1 MKTRKTKLAAI
12 MLSSARGLAF
22 IGSIGGTIA
31 WYQYSTLAT
40 AAVSGSSAKCT
51 ENLQVAVG
59 TGEGLTFKSSLTTN
73 DISNYLKNTRADADK
88 KTVTVLKPVT
98 AGNQEKDAT
107 LNALKSNPVYQHGP
121 YADWE
126 DAVNT
131 DYVTFPLTFR
141 VLDID
146 GNSSNSSNT
155 LLNRASKL
163 GLSDITIEGKD
174 VDGNNAEGKTD
185 ISSAIRVHFSS
196 KDGDDDVNR
205 LVSKDGVETVT
216 HGPLD
221 LNGDGDVDTM
231 AKYEWDQGTAID
243 TAIDYG
249 SAGSKETSYSASNIS
264 VKDADG
270 INYTNYI
277 GVIPANQTLTVNV
290 TIFREGWQVLEGSTS
305 AIWEATK
312 VIGANYRVGRS
323 FEIPK
328 LEKHN
333 SVPNSSTSQN

>member
-1 MKTRKTKLAAI
+1 MKTRKIKLGAI

-73 DISNYLKNTRADADK
+73 DISNYLKTTRAEADK
-88 KTVTVLKPVT
+88 ETVTVLKPVT
-98 AGNQEKDAT
+98 AGNQERNAT
-107 LNALKSNPVYQHGP
+107 LNGLKSNPVYQHGP
-121 YADWE
+121 YTDWE

-146 GNSSNSSNT
+146 GKNSNT
-155 LLNRASKL
+155 LLNRDSKL

-174 VDGNNAEGKTD
+174 VAGNEAEGKTD

-196 KDGDDDVNR
+196 KDGTADVNR
-205 LVSKDGVETVT
+205 LVSKTGVETVT
-216 HGPLD
+216 HGHLD
-221 LNGDGDVDTM
+221 LNGDGADDTM
-231 AKYEWDQGTAID
+231 AKYEWDNNS

-249 SAGSKETSYSASNIS
+249 SAGSKETSYSAAEMST
-264 VKDADG
+264 KDG
-270 INYTNYI
+270 IDYTNYI

-290 TIFREGWQVLEGSTS
+290 TIFREGWQVLKGSTT
-305 AIWEATK
+305 AIWDATK

-333 SVPNSSTSQN
+333 SVPNSSTAQN

>member
-73 DISNYLKNTRADADK
+73 DISDYLQNTRAEADK
-88 KTVTVLKPVT
+88 ETVTVLKPVT
-98 AGNQEKDAT
+98 AGNQKKDAT
-107 LNALKSNPVYQHGP
+107 LNGLKSNPVYQHGP

-146 GNSSNSSNT
+146 GKSGNT
-155 LLNRASKL
+155 LLNRDSKL

-221 LNGDGDVDTM
+221 LNGDGAADTM
-231 AKYEWDQGTAID
+231 AKYEWDKGTAID

-249 SAGSKETSYSASNIS
+249 SAGSKETSYSASEMS
-264 VKDADG
+264 TKEG

-290 TIFREGWQVLEGSTS
+290 TIFREGWQVLEGT
-305 AIWEATK
+305 AIWDATK

>member
-73 DISNYLKNTRADADK
+73 DISNYLKTTRAEADK
-88 KTVTVLKPVT
+88 ETVTVLKPVT
-98 AGNQEKDAT
+98 AGNQERNAT

-146 GNSSNSSNT
+146 GNSGNSGNT
-155 LLNRASKL
+155 LLNRDSKL

-196 KDGDDDVNR
+196 KDGTADVNR
-205 LVSKDGVETVT
+205 LVSKDGGETVT
-216 HGPLD
+216 HGSLD
-221 LNGDGDVDTM
+221 LNGDGNNDTM
-231 AKYEWDQGTAID
+231 AKYEWDNSS

-249 SAGSKETSYSASNIS
+249 SADSKETSYSAAEMST
-264 VKDADG
+264 KDG
-270 INYTNYI
+270 INYKNYI

-290 TIFREGWQVLEGSTS
+290 TIFREGWQVLEGSTT
-305 AIWEATK
+305 AIWDATK

>member
-1 MKTRKTKLAAI
+1 MKTRKIKLAAI

-73 DISNYLKNTRADADK
+73 EIANYLKNTRAEADQA
-88 KTVTVLKPVT
+88 TVTVLKPVT
-98 AGNQEKDAT
+98 AGNQDKNAT
-107 LNALKSNPVYQHGP
+107 LNGLKSNPVYQHGP
-121 YADWE
+121 YTDWE

-146 GNSSNSSNT
+146 GNSGNT
-155 LLNRASKL
+155 LLNRDSKL

-174 VDGNNAEGKTD
+174 VAGNEAEGKAD

-196 KDGDDDVNR
+196 KDGDTDVNR
-205 LVSKDGVETVT
+205 LVSKAGGETVT

-221 LNGDGDVDTM
+221 LNGDGKDDTR
-231 AKYEWDQGTAID
+231 AKYEWDNSS

-249 SAGSKETSYSASNIS
+249 SADSKETSYSAAEMST
-264 VKDADG
+264 KDG

-290 TIFREGWQVLEGSTS
+290 TIFREGWQVLEGSTT
-305 AIWEATK
+305 AIWDATK

>member
-1 MKTRKTKLAAI
+1 MKTRKIKLGAI

-73 DISNYLKNTRADADK
+73 DIANYLKTTRAEADQE
-88 KTVTVLKPVT
+88 TVTVLKPVT
-98 AGNQEKDAT
+98 AGNQERNAE
-107 LNALKSNPVYQHGP
+107 LNGLKSNPVYQHGP
-121 YADWE
+121 YTDWE

-146 GNSSNSSNT
+146 GKNSNT
-155 LLNRASKL
+155 LLNRDSKL

-174 VDGNNAEGKTD
+174 VDGNEAEGKTD

-196 KDGDDDVNR
+196 KDGTADVNR
-205 LVSKDGVETVT
+205 LVSKAGGETVT
-216 HGPLD
+216 HGHLD
-221 LNGDGDVDTM
+221 LNGDGADDTM
-231 AKYEWDQGTAID
+231 AKYEWDNNS

-249 SAGSKETSYSASNIS
+249 SAGSKEISYSAAEMST
-264 VKDADG
+264 KDG
-270 INYTNYI
+270 IDYTNYI

-290 TIFREGWQVLEGSTS
+290 TIFREGWQVLEGSTT
-305 AIWEATK
+305 AIWDATK

>member
-59 TGEGLTFKSSLTTN
+59 TGEGLSFKSSLTTN
-73 DISNYLKNTRADADK
+73 DISDYLQNTRAEADK
-88 KTVTVLKPVT
+88 ETVTVLKPVT
-98 AGNQEKDAT
+98 AGNQDKNAT
-107 LNALKSNPVYQHGP
+107 LNGLKSNPVYQHGP

-205 LVSKDGVETVT
+205 LVSKDGGETVT
-216 HGPLD
+216 HGHLD
-221 LNGDGDVDTM
+221 LNGDRDDDTM
-231 AKYEWDQGTAID
+231 AKYEWDKGTAID
-243 TAIDYG
+243 TAIDR
-249 SAGSKETSYSASNIS
+249 KS
-264 VKDADG
+264 V
-270 INYTNYI
+270 
-277 GVIPANQTLTVNV
+277 V
-290 TIFREGWQVLEGSTS
+290 
-305 AIWEATK
+305 
-312 VIGANYRVGRS
+312 
-323 FEIPK
+323 
-328 LEKHN
+328 
-333 SVPNSSTSQN
+333 

>member
-1 MKTRKTKLAAI
+1 MKTRKIKLAAI

-73 DISNYLKNTRADADK
+73 DISNYLKTTRAEADK
-88 KTVTVLKPVT
+88 ETVTVLKPVT
-98 AGNQEKDAT
+98 AGNQERNAT
-107 LNALKSNPVYQHGP
+107 LNGLKSNPVYQHGP
-121 YADWE
+121 YTDWE

-146 GNSSNSSNT
+146 GKNSNT
-155 LLNRASKL
+155 LLNRDSKL

-174 VDGNNAEGKTD
+174 VAGNEAEGKTD

-196 KDGDDDVNR
+196 KDGTADVNR
-205 LVSKDGVETVT
+205 LVSKAGGETVT
-216 HGPLD
+216 HGHLD
-221 LNGDGDVDTM
+221 LNGDRADDTM
-231 AKYEWDQGTAID
+231 AKYEWDNNS

-249 SAGSKETSYSASNIS
+249 SANSKEISYSAAEMST
-264 VKDADG
+264 KDG

-290 TIFREGWQVLEGSTS
+290 TIFREGWQVLEGSAT
-305 AIWEATK
+305 AIWDATK

>member
-1 MKTRKTKLAAI
+1 MKTRKIKLAAI

-31 WYQYSTLAT
+31 WYQYSALAT

-73 DISNYLKNTRADADK
+73 DIANYLKTTRAEADK
-88 KTVTVLKPVT
+88 ETVTVLKPVT
-98 AGNQEKDAT
+98 AGNQERNAE
-107 LNALKSNPVYQHGP
+107 LNGLKSNPVYQHGP
-121 YADWE
+121 YTDWE

-146 GNSSNSSNT
+146 GNSGNT
-155 LLNRASKL
+155 LLNRDSKL

-174 VDGNNAEGKTD
+174 VAGNEAEGKTD

-196 KDGDDDVNR
+196 KDGDDDVNH
-205 LVSKDGVETVT
+205 LVSKTGIETVT

-221 LNGDGDVDTM
+221 LNGDRADDTM
-231 AKYEWDQGTAID
+231 AKYEWDNNS

-249 SAGSKETSYSASNIS
+249 SAGSKEISYSAAEMST
-264 VKDADG
+264 KDG
-270 INYTNYI
+270 IDYTNYI

-290 TIFREGWQVLEGSTS
+290 TIFREGWQVLEGSTT
-305 AIWEATK
+305 AIWDATK

>member
-1 MKTRKTKLAAI
+1 MKTRKIKLAAI

-73 DISNYLKNTRADADK
+73 DIANYLKTTRAEADQE
-88 KTVTVLKPVT
+88 TVTVLKPVT
-98 AGNQEKDAT
+98 AGNQERNAE
-107 LNALKSNPVYQHGP
+107 LNGLKSNPVYQHGP
-121 YADWE
+121 YTDWE

-146 GNSSNSSNT
+146 GNSSNT
-155 LLNRASKL
+155 LLNRDSKL

-174 VDGNNAEGKTD
+174 VDGNEAEGKTD

-196 KDGDDDVNR
+196 KDGTADVNR
-205 LVSKDGVETVT
+205 LVSKAGGETVT

-221 LNGDGDVDTM
+221 LNGDGKVDTR
-231 AKYEWDQGTAID
+231 AKYEWDAG

-249 SAGSKETSYSASNIS
+249 SANSKETSYSALKIS
-264 VKDADG
+264 EKDTDG
-270 INYTNYI
+270 INYKNYI

-290 TIFREGWQVLEGSTS
+290 TIFREGWQVLEGSTT
-305 AIWEATK
+305 AIWDATK

-328 LEKHN
+328 LEKHE

>member
-1 MKTRKTKLAAI
+1 MKTRKIKLGAI

-73 DISNYLKNTRADADK
+73 DISNYLKTTRAEADK
-88 KTVTVLKPVT
+88 ETATVLKPVT
-98 AGNQEKDAT
+98 AGNQERNAT
-107 LNALKSNPVYQHGP
+107 LNGLKSNPVYQHGP
-121 YADWE
+121 YTDWE

-146 GNSSNSSNT
+146 GKNSNT
-155 LLNRASKL
+155 LLNRDSKL

-174 VDGNNAEGKTD
+174 VAGNKAEGKTD

-196 KDGDDDVNR
+196 KDGTADVNR
-205 LVSKDGVETVT
+205 LVSKTGVETVT
-216 HGPLD
+216 HGHLD
-221 LNGDGDVDTM
+221 LNGDGADDTM
-231 AKYEWDQGTAID
+231 AKYEWDNNS

-249 SAGSKETSYSASNIS
+249 SADSKETSYSAAEMST
-264 VKDADG
+264 KDG
-270 INYTNYI
+270 IDYTNYI

-290 TIFREGWQVLEGSTS
+290 TIFREGWQVLEGSAT
-305 AIWEATK
+305 AIWDATK

>member
-1 MKTRKTKLAAI
+1 MKTRKIKLGAI

-73 DISNYLKNTRADADK
+73 DIANYLKTTRAEADQE
-88 KTVTVLKPVT
+88 TVTVLKPVT
-98 AGNQEKDAT
+98 AGNQERNAE
-107 LNALKSNPVYQHGP
+107 LNGLKPNPVYQHGP
-121 YADWE
+121 YTDWE

-146 GNSSNSSNT
+146 GKNSNT
-155 LLNRASKL
+155 LLNRDSKL

-174 VDGNNAEGKTD
+174 VDGNEAEGKTD

-196 KDGDDDVNR
+196 KDGTADVNR
-205 LVSKDGVETVT
+205 LVSKAGGETVT
-216 HGPLD
+216 HGHLD
-221 LNGDGDVDTM
+221 LNGDGADDTM
-231 AKYEWDQGTAID
+231 AKYEWDNNS

-249 SAGSKETSYSASNIS
+249 SAGSKEISYSAAEMST
-264 VKDADG
+264 KDG
-270 INYTNYI
+270 IDYTNYI

-290 TIFREGWQVLEGSTS
+290 TIFREGWQVLEGSTT
-305 AIWEATK
+305 AIWDATK

>member
-40 AAVSGSSAKCT
+40 VAVSGSSAKCT

-73 DISNYLKNTRADADK
+73 DISDYLKTTRAEADK
-88 KTVTVLKPVT
+88 ETVTVLKPVT

-146 GNSSNSSNT
+146 GNSSNT
-155 LLNRASKL
+155 LLNRDSKL

-174 VDGNNAEGKTD
+174 VAGNEAAGKTD

-196 KDGDDDVNR
+196 KDGTDDVNR
-205 LVSKDGVETVT
+205 LVSKAGVETVT

-221 LNGDGDVDTM
+221 LNGDGADDTM
-231 AKYEWDQGTAID
+231 AKYEWDNNS

-249 SAGSKETSYSASNIS
+249 SADSKETSYSASDMS
-264 VKDADG
+264 TKKDTDG

-305 AIWEATK
+305 AIWDATK

>member
-73 DISNYLKNTRADADK
+73 DISNYLKTTRAEADK
-88 KTVTVLKPVT
+88 ETVTVLKPVT
-98 AGNQEKDAT
+98 AGNQDKNAT
-107 LNALKSNPVYQHGP
+107 LNGLKSNPVYQHGP

-146 GNSSNSSNT
+146 GKSGNT
-155 LLNRASKL
+155 LLNRDSKL

-174 VDGNNAEGKTD
+174 AAGNEAEGKTD

-216 HGPLD
+216 HGHLD
-221 LNGDGDVDTM
+221 LNGDEKDDTR
-231 AKYEWDQGTAID
+231 AKYEWDKGTAID

-249 SAGSKETSYSASNIS
+249 SADSKETSYSASNIS

-305 AIWEATK
+305 AIWDATK

>member
-1 MKTRKTKLAAI
+1 MKTCKIKLGAI

-73 DISNYLKNTRADADK
+73 DIANYLKTTRAEADQE
-88 KTVTVLKPVT
+88 TVTVLKPVT
-98 AGNQEKDAT
+98 AGNQERNAE
-107 LNALKSNPVYQHGP
+107 LNGLKSNPVYQHGP
-121 YADWE
+121 YTDWE

-146 GNSSNSSNT
+146 GNSSNT
-155 LLNRASKL
+155 LLNRDSKL

-174 VDGNNAEGKTD
+174 VDGNEAEGKTD

-196 KDGDDDVNR
+196 KDGTADVNR
-205 LVSKDGVETVT
+205 LVSKAGGETVT
-216 HGPLD
+216 HGHLD
-221 LNGDGDVDTM
+221 LNGDGADDTM
-231 AKYEWDQGTAID
+231 AKYEWDNNS

-249 SAGSKETSYSASNIS
+249 SAGSKEISYSAAEMST
-264 VKDADG
+264 KDG
-270 INYTNYI
+270 IDYTNYI

-290 TIFREGWQVLEGSTS
+290 TIFREGWQVLEGSTT
-305 AIWEATK
+305 AIWDATK

>member
-59 TGEGLTFKSSLTTN
+59 TGEGLSFKSSLTTN
-73 DISNYLKNTRADADK
+73 DISAYLQNTRAEADK
-88 KTVTVLKPVT
+88 ETVTVLKPVT
-98 AGNQEKDAT
+98 AGNQKKDAT
-107 LNALKSNPVYQHGP
+107 LNGLKSNPVYQHGP

-146 GNSSNSSNT
+146 GKSGDT
-155 LLNRASKL
+155 LLDRDSKL

-174 VDGNNAEGKTD
+174 VPGNEAEGKTD

-221 LNGDGDVDTM
+221 LNGDGKDDTR
-231 AKYEWDQGTAID
+231 AKYEWDKGTAID

-249 SAGSKETSYSASNIS
+249 SADSKETSYSASNIS

>member
-73 DISNYLKNTRADADK
+73 DISNYLKTTRAEADK
-88 KTVTVLKPVT
+88 ETVTVLKPVT
-98 AGNQEKDAT
+98 AGNQEQNAE
-107 LNALKSNPVYQHGP
+107 LNNLKSNPVYQHGP
-121 YADWE
+121 YTDWE

-146 GNSSNSSNT
+146 GNSGNT
-155 LLNRASKL
+155 LLNRDSKL

-174 VDGNNAEGKTD
+174 VAGNAD

-196 KDGDDDVNR
+196 KDGNADVNR
-205 LVSKDGVETVT
+205 LVSKDGGETVT

-221 LNGDGDVDTM
+221 LNGDGTADTM
-231 AKYEWDQGTAID
+231 AKYEWDTG

-249 SAGSKETSYSASNIS
+249 SAGSKETSYSASDMS
-264 VKDADG
+264 TKSDG
-270 INYTNYI
+270 NYTNYI

-290 TIFREGWQVLEGSTS
+290 TIFREGWQVLEGSTT
-305 AIWEATK
+305 AIWDATK

-328 LEKHN
+328 LEKHD
-333 SVPNSSTSQN
+333 SVPNSSTSRN

>member
-1 MKTRKTKLAAI
+1 MKTRKIKLGAI

-59 TGEGLTFKSSLTTN
+59 TGEGLAFKSSLTTN
-73 DISNYLKNTRADADK
+73 DIANYLKTTRAEADK
-88 KTVTVLKPVT
+88 ETVTVLKPVT
-98 AGNQEKDAT
+98 AGNQERNAT
-107 LNALKSNPVYQHGP
+107 LNGLKSNPVYQHGP
-121 YADWE
+121 YTDWE

-146 GNSSNSSNT
+146 GNSGNT
-155 LLNRASKL
+155 LLNRDSKL

-174 VDGNNAEGKTD
+174 VAGNEAEGKTD

-196 KDGDDDVNR
+196 KDGTADVNR

-221 LNGDGDVDTM
+221 LNGDGTDDTM
-231 AKYEWDQGTAID
+231 AKYEWDNNA

-249 SAGSKETSYSASNIS
+249 SANSKETSYSAAEMST
-264 VKDADG
+264 KDG

-290 TIFREGWQVLEGSTS
+290 TIFREGWQVLEGSTT
-305 AIWEATK
+305 AIWDATK

-333 SVPNSSTSQN
+333 SVPNSSTSRN

>member
-40 AAVSGSSAKCT
+40 AAVNGSSAKCT

-73 DISNYLKNTRADADK
+73 DISNYLKTTRAEADK
-88 KTVTVLKPVT
+88 ETVTVLKPVT
-98 AGNQEKDAT
+98 AGNQERNAT

-146 GNSSNSSNT
+146 GNSSNT
-155 LLNRASKL
+155 LLNRDSKL

-174 VDGNNAEGKTD
+174 FSGNEAAGKTD

-196 KDGDDDVNR
+196 KNGTADVNR
-205 LVSKDGVETVT
+205 LVSKDGGETVT

-221 LNGDGDVDTM
+221 LNGDGADDTM
-231 AKYEWDQGTAID
+231 AKYEWDNNS

-249 SAGSKETSYSASNIS
+249 SAGSKETSYSASDMS
-264 VKDADG
+264 TKKDTDG

-305 AIWEATK
+305 AIWDATK
-312 VIGANYRVGRS
+312 VTGANYRVGRS

>member
-59 TGEGLTFKSSLTTN
+59 TGEGLSFKSSLTTN
-73 DISNYLKNTRADADK
+73 DISDYLQNTRAEADK
-88 KTVTVLKPVT
+88 ETVTVLKPVT
-98 AGNQEKDAT
+98 AGNQKKDAT
-107 LNALKSNPVYQHGP
+107 LNGLKSNPVYQHGP

-146 GNSSNSSNT
+146 GKSGNT
-155 LLNRASKL
+155 LLDRDSKL

-174 VDGNNAEGKTD
+174 AAGNEAEGKTD

-216 HGPLD
+216 HGHLD
-221 LNGDGDVDTM
+221 LNGDEKDDTR
-231 AKYEWDQGTAID
+231 AKYEWDKGTAID

-249 SAGSKETSYSASNIS
+249 SADSKETSYSASNIS

-305 AIWEATK
+305 AIWDATK

>member
-1 MKTRKTKLAAI
+1 MKTRKIKLGAI

-73 DISNYLKNTRADADK
+73 DISNYLKTTRAEADK
-88 KTVTVLKPVT
+88 ETVTVLKPVT
-98 AGNQEKDAT
+98 AGNQERNAT
-107 LNALKSNPVYQHGP
+107 LNGLKSNPVYQHGP
-121 YADWE
+121 YTDWE

-146 GNSSNSSNT
+146 GKNSNT
-155 LLNRASKL
+155 LLNRDSKL

-174 VDGNNAEGKTD
+174 VAGNEAEGKTD

-196 KDGDDDVNR
+196 KNGTADVNR
-205 LVSKDGVETVT
+205 LVSKAGGETVT
-216 HGPLD
+216 HGHLD
-221 LNGDGDVDTM
+221 LNGDGADDTM
-231 AKYEWDQGTAID
+231 AKYEWDNNS

-249 SAGSKETSYSASNIS
+249 SAGSKETSYSAAEMST
-264 VKDADG
+264 KDG
-270 INYTNYI
+270 IDYTNYI
-277 GVIPANQTLTVNV
+277 GVIPASQTLTVNV
-290 TIFREGWQVLEGSTS
+290 TIFREGWQVLEGSAT
-305 AIWEATK
+305 AIWDATK

>member
-1 MKTRKTKLAAI
+1 MKTRKTKLAAV

-73 DISNYLKNTRADADK
+73 DISDYLKNTRADADK

-146 GNSSNSSNT
+146 GNSGDT
-155 LLNRASKL
+155 LLNRDSKL

-205 LVSKDGVETVT
+205 LVSKDGGETVT

-221 LNGDGDVDTM
+221 LNGDRAADTT

-243 TAIDYG
+243 YG
-249 SAGSKETSYSASNIS
+249 SADSKETSYSASEMS
-264 VKDADG
+264 TKEG

-277 GVIPANQTLTVNV
+277 GVIPANQTLTVSV
-290 TIFREGWQVLEGSTS
+290 TIFREGWQVFEGSTS
-305 AIWEATK
+305 AIWDATK

-333 SVPNSSTSQN
+333 SVPNSATSQN

>member
-1 MKTRKTKLAAI
+1 MKTRKIKLGAI

-73 DISNYLKNTRADADK
+73 DISNYLKTTRAEADK
-88 KTVTVLKPVT
+88 ETVTVLKPVT
-98 AGNQEKDAT
+98 AGNQERNAT
-107 LNALKSNPVYQHGP
+107 LNGLKSNPVYQHGP
-121 YADWE
+121 YTDWE

-146 GNSSNSSNT
+146 GKNSNT
-155 LLNRASKL
+155 LLNRDSKL

-174 VDGNNAEGKTD
+174 VAGNEAEGKTD

-196 KDGDDDVNR
+196 KDGTADVNR
-205 LVSKDGVETVT
+205 LVSKTGVETVT
-216 HGPLD
+216 HGHLD
-221 LNGDGDVDTM
+221 LNGDGADDTM
-231 AKYEWDQGTAID
+231 AKYEWDNNS

-249 SAGSKETSYSASNIS
+249 SAGSKETSYSAAEMST
-264 VKDADG
+264 KDG
-270 INYTNYI
+270 IDYTNYI

-290 TIFREGWQVLEGSTS
+290 TIFREGWQVLEGSTT
-305 AIWEATK
+305 AIWDATK

-333 SVPNSSTSQN
+333 SVPNSSTAQN

>member
-59 TGEGLTFKSSLTTN
+59 TGEGLTFKSSLTTK
-73 DISNYLKNTRADADK
+73 DISDYLQNTRAEADK
-88 KTVTVLKPVT
+88 ETVTVLKPVT
-98 AGNQEKDAT
+98 AGNQKKDAT
-107 LNALKSNPVYQHGP
+107 LNGLKSNPVYQHGP

-146 GNSSNSSNT
+146 GKSGNT
-155 LLNRASKL
+155 LLDRASKL

-196 KDGDDDVNR
+196 KDGTADVNR
-205 LVSKDGVETVT
+205 LVSKDGGETVT

-221 LNGDGDVDTM
+221 LNGDRDVDTM

-249 SAGSKETSYSASNIS
+249 SAGSKETSYSASEMS
-264 VKDADG
+264 TKEG

-305 AIWEATK
+305 AIWDATK

>member
-59 TGEGLTFKSSLTTN
+59 TGEGLSFKSSLTTN
-73 DISNYLKNTRADADK
+73 DISNYLKTTRADADK
-88 KTVTVLKPVT
+88 ETVTVLKPVT
-98 AGNQEKDAT
+98 AGNQDKNAT
-107 LNALKSNPVYQHGP
+107 LNGLKSNPVYQHGP

-174 VDGNNAEGKTD
+174 VAGNEAEGKTD

-196 KDGDDDVNR
+196 KDGDTDVNR
-205 LVSKDGVETVT
+205 LVSKAGGETVT
-216 HGPLD
+216 HGSLD
-221 LNGDGDVDTM
+221 LNGDGAHDTM
-231 AKYEWDQGTAID
+231 AKYEWDD
-243 TAIDYG
+243 SSTAIDYG
-249 SAGSKETSYSASNIS
+249 SADSKETSYSASNIS

-277 GVIPANQTLTVNV
+277 GVIPANQTLTVNI
-290 TIFREGWQVLEGSTS
+290 TIFREGWQVLEGSTT
-305 AIWEATK
+305 AIWDATK

>member
-73 DISNYLKNTRADADK
+73 DISNYLQNTRAEADK
-88 KTVTVLKPVT
+88 ETVTVLKPVT
-98 AGNQEKDAT
+98 AGNQDKNAT
-107 LNALKSNPVYQHGP
+107 LNGLKSNPVYQHGP

-174 VDGNNAEGKTD
+174 VDGNNAEGKAD

-205 LVSKDGVETVT
+205 LVSKDGGETVT

-249 SAGSKETSYSASNIS
+249 SAGSKETSYSASEMS
-264 VKDADG
+264 TKEG

>member
-73 DISNYLKNTRADADK
+73 DISNYLKTTRAEADK
-88 KTVTVLKPVT
+88 ETVTVLKPVT

-146 GNSSNSSNT
+146 GKSGNT
-155 LLNRASKL
+155 LLDRDSKL

-174 VDGNNAEGKTD
+174 AAGNEAEGKTD

-216 HGPLD
+216 HGHLD
-221 LNGDGDVDTM
+221 LNGDEKDDTR
-231 AKYEWDQGTAID
+231 AKYEWDKGTAID

-249 SAGSKETSYSASNIS
+249 SADSKETSYSASNIS

-305 AIWEATK
+305 AIWDATK

>member
-59 TGEGLTFKSSLTTN
+59 TGEGLTFKSSLTTD
-73 DISNYLKNTRADADK
+73 DISAYLQNTRADADK

-107 LNALKSNPVYQHGP
+107 LNGLKSNPVYQHGP

-221 LNGDGDVDTM
+221 LNDDGDVDTM

-290 TIFREGWQVLEGSTS
+290 TIFREGWQVFEGSTA
-305 AIWEATK
+305 AIWDATK

>member
-1 MKTRKTKLAAI
+1 MKTCKTKLAAI

-73 DISNYLKNTRADADK
+73 DISNYLKTTRAEADK
-88 KTVTVLKPVT
+88 ETVTVLKPVT
-98 AGNQEKDAT
+98 AGNQERNAT
-107 LNALKSNPVYQHGP
+107 LNGLKSNPVYQHGP
-121 YADWE
+121 YTDWE

-146 GNSSNSSNT
+146 GKNSNT
-155 LLNRASKL
+155 LLNRDSKL

-174 VDGNNAEGKTD
+174 VAGNEAEGKTD

-196 KDGDDDVNR
+196 KDGTADVNR
-205 LVSKDGVETVT
+205 LVSKAGGETVT
-216 HGPLD
+216 HGHLD
-221 LNGDGDVDTM
+221 LNGDGADDTM
-231 AKYEWDQGTAID
+231 AKYEWDNNS

-249 SAGSKETSYSASNIS
+249 SANSKETSYSAAEMSA
-264 VKDADG
+264 KDG
-270 INYTNYI
+270 IDYTNYI

-290 TIFREGWQVLEGSTS
+290 TIFREGWQVLEGSTT
-305 AIWEATK
+305 AIWDATK

>member
-59 TGEGLTFKSSLTTN
+59 TGEGLSFKSSLTTN
-73 DISNYLKNTRADADK
+73 DISDYLQNTRADADK

-146 GNSSNSSNT
+146 GKSGNT
-155 LLNRASKL
+155 LLDRDSKL

-174 VDGNNAEGKTD
+174 AAGNEAEGKTD

-196 KDGDDDVNR
+196 KDGTADVNR
-205 LVSKDGVETVT
+205 LVSKDGGETVT

-243 TAIDYG
+243 YG
-249 SAGSKETSYSASNIS
+249 SADSKETSYSASNIS

-305 AIWEATK
+305 AIWKANK
-312 VIGANYRVGRS
+312 VIGVNYRVGRS

>member
-1 MKTRKTKLAAI
+1 MKTRKIKLAAI

-59 TGEGLTFKSSLTTN
+59 TGEGLSFKSSLTTN
-73 DISNYLKNTRADADK
+73 DISNYLKTTRADADK
-88 KTVTVLKPVT
+88 ETVTVLKPVT
-98 AGNQEKDAT
+98 TGNQDKNAE
-107 LNALKSNPVYQHGP
+107 LNGLKSNPVYQHGP

-146 GNSSNSSNT
+146 GNSSNT
-155 LLNRASKL
+155 LLNRDSKL

-174 VDGNNAEGKTD
+174 VAGNEAEGKTD

-205 LVSKDGVETVT
+205 LVSKTGVETVT

-221 LNGDGDVDTM
+221 LNGDGADDTM
-231 AKYEWDQGTAID
+231 AKYEWDNSSTV
-243 TAIDYG
+243 IDYG
-249 SAGSKETSYSASNIS
+249 SADSKETSYSAAEMST
-264 VKDADG
+264 KEG

-290 TIFREGWQVLEGSTS
+290 TIFREGWQVLEGSTT
-305 AIWEATK
+305 AIWDATK

-333 SVPNSSTSQN
+333 SVPSSSTSRN

>member
-1 MKTRKTKLAAI
+1 MKTRKIKLAAI

-73 DISNYLKNTRADADK
+73 DIANYLKTTRAEADK
-88 KTVTVLKPVT
+88 ETVTVLKPVT
-98 AGNQEKDAT
+98 AGNQERNAE
-107 LNALKSNPVYQHGP
+107 LNGLKSNPVYQHGP
-121 YADWE
+121 YTDWE

-146 GNSSNSSNT
+146 GNSGNT
-155 LLNRASKL
+155 LLNRDSKL

-174 VDGNNAEGKTD
+174 VAGNEAEGKTD

-196 KDGDDDVNR
+196 KDGTADVNR

-221 LNGDGDVDTM
+221 LNGDGTDDTM
-231 AKYEWDQGTAID
+231 AKYEWDNNS

-249 SAGSKETSYSASNIS
+249 SANSKETSYSAAEMST
-264 VKDADG
+264 KDD

-290 TIFREGWQVLEGSTS
+290 TIFREGWQVLEGSTT
-305 AIWEATK
+305 AIWDATK

-333 SVPNSSTSQN
+333 SVPNSSTSRN

>member
-59 TGEGLTFKSSLTTN
+59 TGEGLTFKSSLTTK
-73 DISNYLKNTRADADK
+73 DISAYLQNTRAEADK
-88 KTVTVLKPVT
+88 ETVTVLKPVT
-98 AGNQEKDAT
+98 AGNQDKNAT
-107 LNALKSNPVYQHGP
+107 LNGLKSNPVYQHGP

-146 GNSSNSSNT
+146 GKSGNT
-155 LLNRASKL
+155 LLNRDSKL

-174 VDGNNAEGKTD
+174 AAGNEAEGKTD

-216 HGPLD
+216 HGHLD
-221 LNGDGDVDTM
+221 LNGDEKDDTR
-231 AKYEWDQGTAID
+231 AKYEWDKGTAID

-249 SAGSKETSYSASNIS
+249 SADSKETSYSASNIS

-305 AIWEATK
+305 AIWDATK

>member
-73 DISNYLKNTRADADK
+73 DISNYLQNTRAEADK
-88 KTVTVLKPVT
+88 ETVTVLKPVT
-98 AGNQEKDAT
+98 AGNQKKDAT
-107 LNALKSNPVYQHGP
+107 LNGLKSNPVYQHGP

-146 GNSSNSSNT
+146 GNSGNT
-155 LLNRASKL
+155 LLNRDSKL

-174 VDGNNAEGKTD
+174 FAGTEAEGKTD

-196 KDGDDDVNR
+196 KDGGDDVNR

-231 AKYEWDQGTAID
+231 AKYEWDQG
-243 TAIDYG
+243 
-249 SAGSKETSYSASNIS
+249 
-264 VKDADG
+264 
-270 INYTNYI
+270 
-277 GVIPANQTLTVNV
+277 
-290 TIFREGWQVLEGSTS
+290 
-305 AIWEATK
+305 
-312 VIGANYRVGRS
+312 
-323 FEIPK
+323 
-328 LEKHN
+328 
-333 SVPNSSTSQN
+333 

>member
-1 MKTRKTKLAAI
+1 MKTRKIKLGAI

-73 DISNYLKNTRADADK
+73 DIANYLKTTRAEADQE
-88 KTVTVLKPVT
+88 TVTVLKPVT
-98 AGNQEKDAT
+98 AGNQERNAE
-107 LNALKSNPVYQHGP
+107 LNGLKSNPVYQHGP
-121 YADWE
+121 YTDWE

-146 GNSSNSSNT
+146 GNSSNT
-155 LLNRASKL
+155 LLNRDSKL

-174 VDGNNAEGKTD
+174 VAGNEAEGKTD

-196 KDGDDDVNR
+196 KDGNAEVNR
-205 LVSKDGVETVT
+205 LVSKDGGETVT

-221 LNGDGDVDTM
+221 LNGDGVADTM
-231 AKYEWDQGTAID
+231 AKYEWDNNS

-249 SAGSKETSYSASNIS
+249 SSGSKETSYSAAEMST
-264 VKDADG
+264 KDG

-290 TIFREGWQVLEGSTS
+290 TIFREGWQVLEGSTT
-305 AIWEATK
+305 AIWDATK

>member
-1 MKTRKTKLAAI
+1 MKTRKIKLAAI

-73 DISNYLKNTRADADK
+73 DIANYLKTTRAEADQE
-88 KTVTVLKPVT
+88 TVTVLKPVT
-98 AGNQEKDAT
+98 AGNQERNAE
-107 LNALKSNPVYQHGP
+107 LNGLKSNPVYQHGP
-121 YADWE
+121 YTDWE

-146 GNSSNSSNT
+146 GNSGNT
-155 LLNRASKL
+155 LLNRDSKL

-174 VDGNNAEGKTD
+174 VDGNEAEGKTD

-196 KDGDDDVNR
+196 KDGTADVNR
-205 LVSKDGVETVT
+205 LVSKAGGENVT
-216 HGPLD
+216 HGHLD
-221 LNGDGDVDTM
+221 LNGDGADDTM
-231 AKYEWDQGTAID
+231 AKYEWDNNS

-249 SAGSKETSYSASNIS
+249 SAGSKETSYSAAEMST
-264 VKDADG
+264 KDG
-270 INYTNYI
+270 IDYTNYI

-290 TIFREGWQVLEGSTS
+290 TIFREGWQVLEGSTT
-305 AIWEATK
+305 AIWDATK

>member
-59 TGEGLTFKSSLTTN
+59 TGEGLSFKSSLTTN
-73 DISNYLKNTRADADK
+73 DISNYLQNTRAEADK
-88 KTVTVLKPVT
+88 ETVTVLKPVT
-98 AGNQEKDAT
+98 AGNQDKNAT
-107 LNALKSNPVYQHGP
+107 LNGLKSNPVYQHGP

-221 LNGDGDVDTM
+221 LNGDGKDDTR
-231 AKYEWDQGTAID
+231 AKYEWDKGTAID

-249 SAGSKETSYSASNIS
+249 SADSKETSYSASEMS
-264 VKDADG
+264 TKEG

-305 AIWEATK
+305 AIWKANK